1 MSTEQHRRMRRSS
14 RDTPYQ
20 ATTAKATK
28 VEEIERL
35 APSLQEADKGDLGS
49 SSSSRSRRRHGSNSS
64 QSSNKSRSRR
74 GRGSRN
80 PLETSSPHDNK
91 SKSNSKQRSSE
102 RSNNTATNTT
112 TNTNK
117 NNRTTNAGL
126 KAWQR
131 SAESVGGR
139 QNIKSDKRVYSPS
152 ASPVRNGRVE
162 KPAHLNRG
170 AAPCANNNNNYNNIR
185 QNNQN
190 NQDRHSQTHNL
201 DRPQAQAQAGYNE
214 TTKTTTPR
222 VRNTRITPT
231 HILFWSGPL
240 SNWNVGAPFSGRRAM
255 DLLIPRLDVAKIAHP
270 SRNALSTQLMSRHD
284 FVCGEQFMMACK
296 GWLFERE
303 RMIKGCEL
311 EVDTAGL
318 EEPGVVDRICEDILE
333 CGSWGQRPND
343 GPKKIKVTVK
353 LDKEK
358 QKVADGANVKDA
370 DVEVEIDIDIDYEGM
385 SNGTIVCAILSPN
398 PRDQKAIGRRT
409 KGFNEAIWTRAS
421 FEVVVAG
428 CIARAEVDLE
438 LREVYTLC
446 QYQYQYQYEYEYQKF
461 GPGPDQQGQQGQ
473 QGRRKFVE
481 GSPMDKIWGIGLRWD
496 DPRADDERNWKGG
509 NRLGR
514 CHDVAAEWMRLETQ

>member
-1 MSTEQHRRMRRSS
+1 MRRSS

-20 ATTAKATK
+20 AITAKATK
-28 VEEIERL
+28 TEEIERL
-35 APSLQEADKGDLGS
+35 APSLQEAGKGDPASPS
-49 SSSSRSRRRHGSNSS
+49 SPRCRRRHGSNSS
-64 QSSNKSRSRR
+64 QSSNQSRSRR
-74 GRGSRN
+74 GRGRGSRN
-80 PLETSSPHDNK
+80 GFETSSPHDN
-91 SKSNSKQRSSE
+91 KSNSKQRSSE
-102 RSNNTATNTT
+102 RNNNNNITTNTT
-112 TNTNK
+112 TNTSK

-139 QNIKSDKRVYSPS
+139 QNIKSDKRVYSPC
-152 ASPVRNGRVE
+152 ASPIRNGRVE
-162 KPAHLNRG
+162 KRTHFNRG
-170 AAPCANNNNNYNNIR
+170 AAPCANNNNYNNMG

-190 NQDRHSQTHNL
+190 NQDHHSQTHNL
-201 DRPQAQAQAGYNE
+201 DRPQAQAGYNE
-214 TTKTTTPR
+214 TTTTTTPR

-255 DLLIPRLDVAKIAHP
+255 DLLIPRLDEAKIAHP

-311 EVDTAGL
+311 EVGTAGL

-428 CIARAEVDLE
+428 CIARAEADPE

-446 QYQYQYQYEYEYQKF
+446 QYQSQSQSQYEYEYHKF
-461 GPGPDQQGQQGQ
+461 GPGPDQQGQ

-514 CHDVAAEWMRLETQ
+514 CHDVAAEWMRLEAGEEA

>member
-1 MSTEQHRRMRRSS
+1 MSTEQHHRMRRSS
-14 RDTPYQ
+14 RDTTYQ
-20 ATTAKATK
+20 ATTAKATQT
-28 VEEIERL
+28 EEIERL
-35 APSLQEADKGDLGS
+35 AASLQEAAKGDPGS
-49 SSSSRSRRRHGSNSS
+49 SSSPRSHRRHGSNGS
-64 QSSNKSRSRR
+64 QGSNRSRSRR

-80 PLETSSPHDNK
+80 SFETSSPHDNK
-91 SKSNSKQRSSE
+91 SKSKQRSSE
-102 RSNNTATNTT
+102 RNNNTATNTT
-112 TNTNK
+112 TNTNTNK
-117 NNRTTNAGL
+117 SNPTTNAGL

-131 SAESVGGR
+131 SAESAGGR

-152 ASPVRNGRVE
+152 RACDGRVE
-162 KPAHLNRG
+162 KPAHFNRG
-170 AAPCANNNNNYNNIR
+170 AAPCANNNNNNNNIR
-185 QNNQN
+185 QNNHN
-190 NQDRHSQTHNL
+190 HNL
-201 DRPQAQAQAGYNE
+201 DRAQAQAQAQRGYKE
-214 TTKTTTPR
+214 TTTTPR

-255 DLLIPRLDVAKIAHP
+255 DLLIPRLDEAKIAHP

-303 RMIKGCEL
+303 CMIKGCEL

-318 EEPGVVDRICEDILE
+318 EEPGVVDQICEDILE
-333 CGSWGQRPND
+333 YGSWGQRPRPRPKGD
-343 GPKKIKVTVK
+343 GGEKK
-353 LDKEK
+353 
-358 QKVADGANVKDA
+358 DGER
-370 DVEVEIDIDIDYEGM
+370 VETDIYIDMDIDYEGM

-421 FEVVVAG
+421 FDVVVAS
-428 CIARAEVDLE
+428 CIARAEADPE

-446 QYQYQYQYEYEYQKF
+446 QYQYQYEDEYRTL
-461 GPGPDQQGQQGQ
+461 GPGPDQQRQQGQ

-514 CHDVAAEWMRLETQ
+514 CHDVAAEWMRLEAGEEA